1 MSKRAK
7 FEKWERHASKG
18 PNGRVMVYLP
28 HSWCCV
34 ELLKLRTLFS
44 VVKNKPWSYVEM
56 RGNDLVITWP
66 TGSMTLYGLEH
77 IISNKWQRPAEEQKV
92 AA

>member
-1 MSKRAK
+1 MNRKAR

-34 ELLKLRTLFS
+34 ELLKLRTLLGAIRGRA
-44 VVKNKPWSYVEM
+44 WSYVEM

-77 IISNKWQRPAEEQKV
+77 VSRGKWQRPEEEQRV